1 MLQIALMILMYDYS
15 VGVWEKEQSYVPQY
29 MVDEMEGIAAGV
41 CAKMDLLNPT
51 TTQEGGPGL
60 PTVPACNVT
69 EWSLKV
75 KQLNMLPE
83 LIRMACTAYGIPY
96 IHTRNVHYSRFISPD
111 RCTITNY
118 FRYMD
123 ALYIHKYI
131 HT

>member
-1 MLQIALMILMYDYS
+1 M

-29 MVDEMEGIAAGV
+29 MVDEMDGIAAGV

-51 TTQEGGPGL
+51 TTQEGGSGL

-83 LIRMACTAYGIPY
+83 LIRMACTAYGTSY
-96 IHTRNVHYSRFISPD
+96 IHTYISNVNNHISHQFIIKCNIVTRAYTTHTYMHTVHAYICCSRIIF
-111 RCTITNY
+111 T
-118 FRYMD
+118 
-123 ALYIHKYI
+123 
-131 HT
+131 